1 MEFFKKH
8 ADSVAV
14 IATIVGA
21 VLWMSSQ
28 FTLLHKDLAELD
40 KDIAIIK
47 TVLIMKN
54 VMPAELAIGVQ
65 E

>member
-1 MEFFKKH
+1 MDWFKKH
-8 ADSVAV
+8 GDT
-14 IATIVGA
+14 IAILSTFAMCFWSMNEKMNTGFSAI
-21 VLWMSSQ
+21 
-28 FTLLHKDLAELD
+28 E

-54 VMPAELAIGVQ
+54 VMPAELASKG